1 MSADLRIWQPRKNL
15 RVKSHRRF
23 SPPELSDV
31 FLFGLSS
38 HQWPTTLVVVLRLDR
53 YLSELHKAVRRF
65 NENGKKMEGMGDLG
79 QTVGG
84 CARTEKV
91 CIDPGVMMD

>member
-1 MSADLRIWQPRKNL
+1 M
-15 RVKSHRRF
+15 KSHRRF
-23 SPPELSDV
+23 SPPELSGV

-38 HQWPTTLVVVLRLDR
+38 HQWPVVVLRRDR

-65 NENGKKMEGMGDLG
+65 NENGKKMEGMGDRG

-91 CIDPGVMMD
+91 RIDPGVMMD

>member
-1 MSADLRIWQPRKNL
+1 M
-15 RVKSHRRF
+15 KSHCRF
-23 SPPELSDV
+23 SLPELSDV
-31 FLFGLSS
+31 FLPGLSS
-38 HQWPTTLVVVLRLDR
+38 HQRPATLVVVFWRDR

-65 NENGKKMEGMGDLG
+65 NEKGKKMEGMGEQGGG